1 MPLRLTDEQARLAA
15 KLVSDA
21 KTRAGLT
28 NGQIADKAGY
38 VEKTVR
44 DVLKGRC
51 RVRKTVS
58 KVCRALK
65 IDLDVALNEA
75 GLNDAA
81 GLWCRFPP
89 PRIEG
94 DTQARAVR
102 GALEAFL
109 ARDEDRFCRL
119 FLDEEPLVPEQA
131 ERPWTEIL
139 AAAGYV
145 KATPAGAV
153 WPCVRVFFL
162 DELLIATDLLAHA
175 EEDQVFSLMLEQVFL
190 VRSMDVRKGDH
201 VLELCLGSGVNAL
214 AAAHRG
220 AARVVGVDVS
230 ERALAFAAANAA
242 VNLSRERGDAPLE
255 ILRGNLFE
263 PLAAED
269 CFDLI
274 LVNPPFEPVPRGMRY
289 FLHSHGGEDGLDVVR
304 ALLPGVPQR
313 LRPGGRFEMYTCTLS
328 DERSEWVTD
337 LVLAAFPDFRVEVR
351 RVACVPLEVSF
362 TEFHDR
368 PGYAGRDRPVSQ
380 GVTTH
385 AWGLHFRALRDGP
398 AGLVR
403 IDAMDEVRACD
414 ATLSRWWREWRTNP

>member
-1 MPLRLTDEQARLAA
+1 VPLRLTDEQARLVA

-21 KTRAGLT
+21 KTTAGLT
-28 NGQIADKAGY
+28 SGQIADKAGY

-75 GLNDAA
+75 YLSDAA
-81 GLWCRFPP
+81 GLWRFPP

-94 DTQARAVR
+94 DTQARATR
-102 GALEAFL
+102 SALEGFL
-109 ARDEDRFCRL
+109 ARDEDRFRRL
-119 FLDEEPLVPEQA
+119 FLDGEPLVPEQA

-162 DELLIATDLLAHA
+162 DELLIATDLLARA
-175 EEDQVFSLMLEQVFL
+175 EEDQVFSLMFEQVFL

-242 VNLSRERGDAPLE
+242 VNLSRERGDTPLE
-255 ILRGNLFE
+255 MLRGNLFE

-269 CFDLI
+269 RFDLI
-274 LVNPPFEPVPRGMRY
+274 LVNPPFEPVPPGMQY
-289 FLHSHGGEDGLDVVR
+289 FLHSHGGEDGLDVIR
-304 ALLPGVPQR
+304 ALLPDVPQR
-313 LRPGGRFEMYTCTLS
+313 LRPGGRFEMYTWTLS

-337 LVLAAFPDFRVEVR
+337 LVLAALPDFRVEVR
-351 RVACVPLEVSF
+351 RADWVPLEVCF
-362 TEFHDR
+362 TKFRDR
-368 PGYAGRDRPVSQ
+368 PGYAAWRDRLISQ
-380 GVTTH
+380 GVTH
-385 AWGLHFRALRDGP
+385 VWGLHVRALRDGP

-414 ATLSRWWREWRTNP
+414 TALSRWWRE

>member
-1 MPLRLTDEQARLAA
+1 VPLRLTDEQARLVA

-21 KTRAGLT
+21 KTTAGLT

-51 RVRKTVS
+51 RTRKTVS
-58 KVCRALK
+58 KVCGALK

-75 GLNDAA
+75 YPSDAA
-81 GLWCRFPP
+81 DLWRRFPP

-102 GALEAFL
+102 SALEAFL
-109 ARDEDRFCRL
+109 ARDEDRFRRL
-119 FLDEEPLVPEQA
+119 FLYEEPLVPEQA

-145 KATPAGAV
+145 KATDAGAV
-153 WPCVRVFFL
+153 RPCVRVFFL
-162 DELLIATDLLAHA
+162 DELFIATDLLARA
-175 EEDQVFSLMLEQVFL
+175 EEDQVFSLMFEQVFL

-242 VNLSRERGDAPLE
+242 VNLSRERGDVPLE
-255 ILRGNLFE
+255 MLRGNLFE

-269 CFDLI
+269 RFDLI
-274 LVNPPFEPVPRGMRY
+274 LVNPPFEPVPPGIRY
-289 FLHSHGGEDGLDVVR
+289 FLHSHGGEDGLDIIR

-313 LRPGGRFEMYTCTLS
+313 LRPGGRFEMYTWTLG

-337 LVLAAFPDFRVEVR
+337 LVLAALPDFRVEVR
-351 RVACVPLEVSF
+351 RADWIPLEVCF
-362 TEFHDR
+362 TKFRDF
-368 PGYAGRDRPVSQ
+368 PGHAVWRDRLISQ
-380 GVTTH
+380 GVTH
-385 AWGLHFRALRDGP
+385 VWGLHVRALRDGP

-403 IDAMDEVRACD
+403 IDAMEEARACD
-414 ATLSRWWREWRTNP
+414 TTLSRWWSE